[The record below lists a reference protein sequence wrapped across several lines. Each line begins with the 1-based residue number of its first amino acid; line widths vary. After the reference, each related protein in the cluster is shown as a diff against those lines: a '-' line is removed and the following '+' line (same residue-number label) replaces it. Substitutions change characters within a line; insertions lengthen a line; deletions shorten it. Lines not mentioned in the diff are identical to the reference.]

1 MKTTFPKNPQEI
13 QYFYSPISV
22 LFGIGAISQLG
33 VEAKR
38 LGATKALIVTDKGV
52 VESGL
57 AQDAIEAL
65 EAEGIRF
72 MVFDEVEPEPPIRV
86 VDECTKRL
94 KSDQF
99 DIVVGLGGGSVID
112 TAKAAAVLITNDRPI
127 SAYFGIDLIEKRGL
141 PKIFIPT
148 TAGTGSEVSRVSIV
162 TDEKAMV
169 KNALFSNFLLADVA
183 IVDPLLTLSMP
194 LTLTA
199 DSGIDALV
207 HAIEAYVSKKATRFS
222 DLLALEAIRLIGRSI
237 SKAYA
242 KGQDIEARSNMAFA
256 SLIAGMAF
264 SSGGLGA
271 VHALAYPLGTEFHLP
286 HGRSNA
292 IMLPH
297 VMEFN
302 LIGNA
307 EKFSDIAKA
316 LGEKTEHL
324 SIRESAI
331 RAAEI
336 VKQILN
342 ELSVPFKLKEYDI
355 KQEAIPTLVEGAMK
369 QTRLFAVNPRDLR
382 EEDLQEIYQRAW

>member
-1 MKTTFPKNPQEI
+1 MKMTFSTNPQEI
-13 QYFYSPISV
+13 QYFYSPTSV

-33 VEAKR
+33 MEAKR
-38 LGATKALIVTDKGV
+38 LGATRALIITDKGV

-57 AQDAIEAL
+57 VREGIEAL
-65 EAEGIRF
+65 EAEGIKA
-72 MVFDEVEPEPPIRV
+72 MIFDEVEPEPPIRV

-99 DIVVGLGGGSVID
+99 DIVVGFGGGSAID
-112 TAKAAAVLITNDRPI
+112 TAKAASVLITNDRPI
-127 SAYFGIDLIEKRGL
+127 SAYFGIDLVEKRGL

-148 TAGTGSEVSRVSIV
+148 TAGTGSEVSRVSIL
-162 TDEKAMV
+162 TDEKEMV
-169 KNALFSNFLLADVA
+169 KRAVFSNFLLADVV
-183 IVDPLLTLSMP
+183 IVDPLLTLTMP

-199 DSGIDALV
+199 DTGIDALV

-222 DLLALEAIRLIGRSI
+222 DLLALEAIHLIGRSI

-271 VHALAYPLGTEFHLP
+271 VHALAYPLGTAFHLP

-316 LGEKTEHL
+316 LGEKT
-324 SIRESAI
+324 
-331 RAAEI
+331 
-336 VKQILN
+336 
-342 ELSVPFKLKEYDI
+342 
-355 KQEAIPTLVEGAMK
+355 
-369 QTRLFAVNPRDLR
+369 
-382 EEDLQEIYQRAW
+382 

>member
-1 MKTTFPKNPQEI
+1 
-13 QYFYSPISV
+13 
-22 LFGIGAISQLG
+22 
-33 VEAKR
+33 
-38 LGATKALIVTDKGV
+38 
-52 VESGL
+52 
-57 AQDAIEAL
+57 
-65 EAEGIRF
+65 
-72 MVFDEVEPEPPIRV
+72 
-86 VDECTKRL
+86 
-94 KSDQF
+94 
-99 DIVVGLGGGSVID
+99 
-112 TAKAAAVLITNDRPI
+112 
-127 SAYFGIDLIEKRGL
+127 
-141 PKIFIPT
+141 
-148 TAGTGSEVSRVSIV
+148 
-162 TDEKAMV
+162 
-169 KNALFSNFLLADVA
+169 
-183 IVDPLLTLSMP
+183 
-194 LTLTA
+194 
-199 DSGIDALV
+199 
-207 HAIEAYVSKKATRFS
+207 
-222 DLLALEAIRLIGRSI
+222 
-237 SKAYA
+237 
-242 KGQDIEARSNMAFA
+242 MAFA

-324 SIRESAI
+324 TIRESAI